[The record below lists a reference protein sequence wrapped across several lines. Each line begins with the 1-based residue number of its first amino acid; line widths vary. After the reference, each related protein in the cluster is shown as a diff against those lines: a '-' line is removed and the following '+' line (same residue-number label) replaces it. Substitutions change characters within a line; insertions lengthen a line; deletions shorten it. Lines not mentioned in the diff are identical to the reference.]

1 MVPISMRDKKTFSL
15 RINGLRLNK
24 PPILPQPATI
34 AMTSLFSKNN
44 FDLIRL
50 FAAFEV
56 ALGHVFH
63 NMEIESTGIIR
74 FMLKTFYMFPG
85 VPIFFFISGFLIS
98 RSYENNSCL
107 KEFFLNRTLR
117 LYPGLIVCVAFSIF
131 LVVLSGYL
139 DGKEVK
145 WFELALLFFAKTT
158 FFQFYNPD
166 FMRAYGD
173 GVLNG
178 SLWTITVEIQFYLLI
193 PVLFFI
199 LFRKTPKCTVNC
211 LLVIFCIIFLILN
224 RFYAVL
230 PDLVEKPILIKL
242 IMVSFFPWFYLFLLG
257 VLVQR
262 NFELFH
268 KYLAGRFHLAFPL
281 YVFVAYIFSINS
293 YSFDNNINPIVGVSL
308 VLTIFSFA
316 YSIPGLS
323 KRILRGNDISYGLYI
338 YHMPAANFMI
348 YCGLRMKIEYGIL
361 ALIASLLLAAISW
374 IFIEK
379 PALSLKRHPF
389 FSPNEEKAA

>member
-1 MVPISMRDKKTFSL
+1 MASM
-15 RINGLRLNK
+15 
-24 PPILPQPATI
+24 
-34 AMTSLFSKNN
+34 FSKNN

-74 FMLKTFYMFPG
+74 FVLKIFYLFPG

-98 RSYENNSCL
+98 RSYENNSRL
-107 KEFFLNRTLR
+107 REFFLNRTLR
-117 LYPGLIVCVAFSIF
+117 LYPGLIVCVAFSIL
-131 LVVLSGYL
+131 LVALSGYL
-139 DGKEVK
+139 DDKEVK
-145 WFELALLFFAKTT
+145 WFEMAALFFAKTT

-178 SLWTITVEIQFYLLI
+178 SLWTITVEIQFYLLV
-193 PVLFFI
+193 PVLFII
-199 LFRKTPKCTVNC
+199 LSRKPPKCTVNF
-211 LLVIFCIIFLILN
+211 LLVVLVVIFFTLN
-224 RFYAVL
+224 RFYVAL
-230 PDLVEKPILIKL
+230 PGLADKSILTKL

-268 KYLAGRFHLAFPL
+268 KYLAGRFHLACPL
-281 YVFVAYIFSINS
+281 YIFVAYIFAING
-293 YSFDNNINPIVGVSL
+293 YSFDSNINPIVGVSL

-316 YSIPGLS
+316 YSVPVLS
-323 KRILRGNDISYGLYI
+323 KRILKGNDISYGLYI
-338 YHMPAANFMI
+338 YHMPAVNFMI
-348 YCGLRMKIEYGIL
+348 YFGLRQKIEYGIL
-361 ALIASLLLAAISW
+361 ALIASFLLAAISW
-374 IFIEK
+374 RFIEK
-379 PALSLKRHPF
+379 PVLSLKRHPS
-389 FSPNEEKAA
+389 FSLNEEEVAQAPRKGG